1 MTTNAANM
9 AAVAAVIN
17 GADETTFG
25 PSDRRSLNSRA
36 SASTRGVESM
46 SPGNTSGLGT
56 EAYTGNATSKH
67 DSLPGQDADA
77 ADNGTAVAD
86 GPNLAEGNE
95 YGSRAR
101 GRRASEGSHLAK
113 SEHKR
118 ASGSDLKCE
127 KCGKGYKHS
136 SCLTKHL

>member
-9 AAVAAVIN
+9 AAVAAAIN

-25 PSDRRSLNSRA
+25 PSNRRSLSSRT
-36 SASTRGVESM
+36 SANTHGDESM
-46 SPGNTSGLGT
+46 SPGSTSGLAT
-56 EAYTGNATSKH
+56 RAYTGNAMSKH
-67 DSLPGQDADA
+67 DSLPDDAP
-77 ADNGTAVAD
+77 DNGTAVAD
-86 GPNLAEGNE
+86 GPNLAESNE

-113 SEHKR
+113 SDQKR